1 MEEGGGGR
9 GAAAVFGR
17 GGGLVRAGEYIGAG
31 EYNGAGEYIG
41 GSGIRREVSFA

>member
-9 GAAAVFGR
+9 GAAAVFGG
-17 GGGLVRAGEYIGAG
+17 GGGLVRAG